1 MIKVGGKKGWFEI
14 EFLVIIQPVI
24 APRLEKD
31 LSSILGQVDF
41 LGGKIIGPYDE
52 RIMAA
57 KTLIKKWILFF
68 NFHHDYSNW
77 LILSNVEACKES
89 SVR

>member
-24 APRLEKD
+24 APRLKKD

-41 LGGKIIGPYDE
+41 LAGQIIWALRWEDNGSE
-52 RIMAA
+52 
-57 KTLIKKWILFF
+57 
-68 NFHHDYSNW
+68 
-77 LILSNVEACKES
+77 NVD
-89 SVR
+89 

>member
-1 MIKVGGKKGWFEI
+1 MIKVGGKKSWFEI

-41 LGGKIIGPYDE
+41 LGGQIIWALRFIIARYMQLVSGE
-52 RIMAA
+52 
-57 KTLIKKWILFF
+57 L
-68 NFHHDYSNW
+68 NN
-77 LILSNVEACKES
+77 
-89 SVR
+89 

>member
-31 LSSILGQVDF
+31 LPSIPGQVDF
-41 LGGKIIGPYDE
+41 LGGQIIWALWWEDNGSE
-52 RIMAA
+52 
-57 KTLIKKWILFF
+57 
-68 NFHHDYSNW
+68 
-77 LILSNVEACKES
+77 NVD
-89 SVR
+89 

>member
-14 EFLVIIQPVI
+14 EFLVIIEPVI

-41 LGGKIIGPYDE
+41 LGGKIIGP
-52 RIMAA
+52 
-57 KTLIKKWILFF
+57 
-68 NFHHDYSNW
+68 
-77 LILSNVEACKES
+77 
-89 SVR
+89 

>member
-24 APRLEKD
+24 ALRLEKD

-41 LGGKIIGPYDE
+41 LAGQIIWALRWEDNGSE
-52 RIMAA
+52 
-57 KTLIKKWILFF
+57 
-68 NFHHDYSNW
+68 
-77 LILSNVEACKES
+77 NVD
-89 SVR
+89 

>member
-41 LGGKIIGPYDE
+41 LGGQIIWALRWEDNGS
-52 RIMAA
+52 
-57 KTLIKKWILFF
+57 K
-68 NFHHDYSNW
+68 
-77 LILSNVEACKES
+77 NVD
-89 SVR
+89 